1 MNDNEIIKLYFT
13 RSEKAISE
21 TDKKYGAYCRGI
33 TYDILGSREDSE
45 ECVND
50 TYLKAWNT
58 IPPQQPR
65 SLGAFLSAIARNL
78 ALNLR
83 RKHSTQ
89 KRGGRSAE
97 AVYDELEECI
107 PSSQTVEKQF
117 DERELI
123 RLINSFLANLGK
135 EKQIM
140 FMKRYYHFRSIS
152 EIAQEMG
159 ISEEKVKTT
168 LHRVR
173 GKLKKE
179 LEKEGIEL

>member
-21 TDKKYGAYCRGI
+21 SDKKYGAYCRGI
-33 TYDILGSREDSE
+33 TYDILGDREDSE

-50 TYLKAWNT
+50 TYLKAWNS
-58 IPPQQPR
+58 IPPQQPKN
-65 SLGAFLSAIARNL
+65 LGAFLSAIARNL

-83 RKHSTQ
+83 RNKSRL
-89 KRGGRSAE
+89 KRGGGNVE
-97 AVYDELEECI
+97 AVYDELAECI
-107 PSSQTVEKQF
+107 ADKRTVENQF
-117 DERELI
+117 DDRELI
-123 RLINSFLANLGK
+123 RLMNGFLAKLGK

-152 EIAQEMG
+152 EIADEMN
-159 ISEEKVKTT
+159 ISEQKVKTT

-173 GKLKKE
+173 EKLKKE

>member
-65 SLGAFLSAIARNL
+65 SLGALLSAIARNL
-78 ALNLR
+78 ALNMH
-83 RKHSTQ
+83 RKHSTL
-89 KRGGRSAE
+89 KRGGGSTE
-97 AVYDELEECI
+97 AVYDELAECI
-107 PSSQTVEKQF
+107 ADKQTVENQF
-117 DERELI
+117 DDRELI
-123 RLINSFLANLGK
+123 RLMNSFLAKLGK
-135 EKQIM
+135 EKQRM
-140 FMKRYYHFRSIS
+140 VMKRYDHFRSKS
-152 EIAQEMG
+152 EIAEEMG

-173 GKLKKE
+173 EKLKKE